1 MPTNSV
7 QIEIKLSE
15 QDLHRISESV
25 TKMLE
30 PLFLKLQ
37 KENDDELLDIKT
49 VCKLK
54 RKSRQTIYTY
64 IKNEVRPFDKPLRIG
79 RSIFFRKADLV
90 NY

>member
-1 MPTNSV
+1 MPTNTL
-7 QIEIKLSE
+7 QIEVKLSE
-15 QDLHRISESV
+15 QDLYRISESV

-30 PLFLKLQ
+30 PLLLKLR

-64 IKNEVRPFDKPLRIG
+64 IKNEVRPFDKPVRIG
-79 RSIFFRKADLV
+79 RSIFFKKSDLF
-90 NY
+90 NN

>member
-64 IKNEVRPFDKPLRIG
+64 IKNEVRPFDKPVRIG
-79 RSIFFRKADLV
+79 RSIFFKKSDLI
-90 NY
+90 NF

>member
-15 QDLHRISESV
+15 KDLHRISESV

-64 IKNEVRPFDKPLRIG
+64 IKNEVRPFDKPVRIG
-79 RSIFFRKADLV
+79 RSIFFKKSDLI
-90 NY
+90 NS